1 MIGGGAILQV
11 VILSFRL
18 VDEDSGDG
26 SENVGPDPKPHD
38 EGGKERKE
46 EMRENQAGFDLKE
59 REKNGEGLYREW
71 VRVMM
76 WSDVIGFEL
85 LL

>member
-18 VDEDSGDG
+18 VDEDSGYG

-38 EGGKERKE
+38 EGDKER
-46 EMRENQAGFDLKE
+46 RNE
-59 REKNGEGLYREW
+59 RESGR
-71 VRVMM
+71 
-76 WSDVIGFEL
+76 I
-85 LL
+85 

>member
-1 MIGGGAILQV
+1 MRGI
-11 VILSFRL
+11 
-18 VDEDSGDG
+18 
-26 SENVGPDPKPHD
+26 K
-38 EGGKERKE
+38 KE

-76 WSDVIGFEL
+76 WSDVIGSEL